1 MRKVKHSKLV
11 SLLLCVVLFATL
23 LAGCTDNNAEPTA
36 SNGNDAAASPGN
48 NYGMYSRRPASATY
62 EVSTESSGDISYTT
76 YRYTSKS
83 ASSPTY
89 TMGENLAKGKTATTN
104 SILAG
109 YSANSAIDSNTA
121 TLWASNDE
129 VKNPYLQIDLG
140 SSMKIG
146 SVELVPRSDTTASHA
161 GHRAFFE
168 IQVSNDPEFK
178 EYKVLGGRNA
188 DPFPAGYTFIAN
200 CDYDETFRYVR
211 LQGTHNTTHRTVAE
225 LRVYADQMQLIEER
239 PVEAKQDGAMQIIS
253 KTTGKALMT
262 YSDVAV
268 IDEYTFRNTQR
279 WIIEDAGNNTIKL
292 KNCSNGKYLTCSD
305 YKLSFSDTADND
317 SQLWIKE
324 DLGANWFSLTSK
336 TGGMLTINEG
346 FLAVSSGNPK
356 TDDIKWDISDAY
368 VEEME
373 KADTSWMH
381 DCYGVMYHLLPTL
394 SNKSKINKNIDV
406 DAICDQL
413 VEAGVSY
420 FLLSFGQNSGYFISP
435 NEKFSSIVTLKPD
448 NRYTDRDLFREFGE
462 ALKER
467 GIKLMAYTTSLPSAS
482 FSSDRE
488 SFLVENDVHSRESA
502 MLWSMVLREWSLE
515 YGDLISGWWVD
526 GGYADNNPD
535 DDILDMLVNGMKAG
549 NPDTVIAINPGILI
563 AERGELCEIT
573 AGETDFPFGS
583 DDLSL
588 ITNPDNWMTPEHNKV
603 SEDVQWFMLTFLN
616 VGWAFNDH
624 PRDQIYDKELW
635 ADYVK
640 TVLDQKGAICL
651 DVTFDPENNYKILP
665 EMMEILT
672 AIKSKCAAS

>member
-1 MRKVKHSKLV
+1 MRKTKYTKVL
-11 SLLLCVVLFATL
+11 SLLLCTVLCATL
-23 LAGCTDNNAEPTA
+23 FAGCTNNNAETPTT
-36 SNGNDAAASPGN
+36 S
-48 NYGMYSRRPASATY
+48 YGDVQIVPYSRRPASATY
-62 EVSTESSGDISYTT
+62 EVSTDSQGDISYTT

-83 ASSPTY
+83 ASAPY
-89 TMGENLAKGKTATTN
+89 YIMEENLAKGKTATSN
-104 SILAG
+104 STLAG
-109 YSANSAIDSNTA
+109 YTPANAIDGNT
-121 TLWASNDE
+121 TSLWASNE
-129 VKNPYLQIDLG
+129 EIKNPYLQIDLG

-146 SVELVPRSDTTASHA
+146 SVEVVPRPETTAHA
-161 GHRAFFE
+161 GSRANFE
-168 IQVSNDPEFK
+168 IQISNDPAFN
-178 EYKVLGGRNA
+178 EYKVLGGCTS
-188 DPFPAGYTFIAN
+188 DPFPAGYTFIVN
-200 CDYDETFRYVR
+200 CNYDETFRYVR
-211 LQGTHNTTHRTVAE
+211 FQRTNGTTHSAIAE
-225 LRVYADQMQLIEER
+225 LKVYKDQMQLIEER

-279 WIIEDAGNNTIKL
+279 WIIEDAENNTIKL
-292 KNCSNGKYLTCSD
+292 KNCENGKYLTCSD
-305 YKLSFSDTADND
+305 YKLSFSDTADSD

-346 FLAVSSGNPK
+346 FLAVSTGNPE
-356 TDDIKWDISDAY
+356 TEDIKWDISDAY

-373 KADTSWMH
+373 KADTSWMQ
-381 DCYGVMYHLLPTL
+381 DCYGVMYHLLPTI
-394 SNKSKINKNIDV
+394 SNKNKLNKNIDV

-413 VEAGVSY
+413 AEAGVSY
-420 FLLSFGQNSGYFISP
+420 FLLSFGQNSGCFISP

-448 NRYTDRDLFREFGE
+448 NRYTDRDLMREFGE

-467 GIKLMAYTTSLPSAS
+467 GIKLMAYTTSLPSAG

-488 SFLVENDVHSRESA
+488 SFLVNNDVHTRESA

-526 GGYADNNPD
+526 GGYSDNNPN
-535 DDILDMLVNGMKAG
+535 DDILTMLVNGMKAG
-549 NPDTVIAINPGILI
+549 NPDTVVAINPGILI
-563 AERGELCEIT
+563 AERGKLCEIT

-583 DDLSL
+583 DDASL
-588 ITNPDNWMTPEHNKV
+588 ITNPDNWMTPEHNAV

-616 VGWAFNDH
+616 VGWAFNSG

-635 ADYVK
+635 ATYVK

-672 AIKSKCAAS
+672 AIKANCAAE